1 MWDDVSIKTY
11 EERQM
16 NKKLFSIGL
25 AVVLGAGYSLTAFSQ
40 VKPETLVK
48 QRQAAMTLQ
57 GKYFY
62 VQLRPMAQGKSPYDA
77 NVVARDAG
85 YLEAL
90 TKMPWD
96 GFTPATKDVKSAALP
111 AVFTD
116 TAKFKEAQDRLQ
128 SEVAKLV
135 SVSKS
140 GDEAA
145 VKAQIGAVDKACGGC
160 HEKFPRKEQKK
171 HPHPGQKGF

>member
-1 MWDDVSIKTY
+1 MWDDVRIKTY
-11 EERQM
+11 EERPM

-25 AVVLGAGYSLTAFSQ
+25 VMVLGAAYSLTSFSQ

-62 VQLRPMAQGKSPYDA
+62 LQLRPMAQGKSPYDA

-160 HEKFPRKEQKK
+160 HETFREKQ
-171 HPHPGQKGF
+171 

>member
-1 MWDDVSIKTY
+1 M
-11 EERQM
+11 
-16 NKKLFSIGL
+16 KKIITGSVLVAIGL
-25 AVVLGAGYSLTAFSQ
+25 SMASIAQAQ
-40 VKPETLVK
+40 VKPEILVK

-57 GKYFY
+57 GKYFGP
-62 VQLRPMAQGKSPYDA
+62 LGGMAQGKVPYDA
-77 NVVARDAG
+77 NVVARNAG

-90 TKMPWD
+90 SKMPWD
-96 GFTPATKDVKSAALP
+96 GFAPGTKDVKSAALP

-135 SVSKS
+135 SVSKG

-145 VKAQIGAVDKACGGC
+145 VKAQLGAVGKSCGGC
-160 HEKFPRKEQKK
+160 HETFREKR
-171 HPHPGQKGF
+171 